1 MFAVA
6 LSGHALVHRKCPLWG
21 KADQDVGR
29 KKKAAPG
36 ECQGAAQVV
45 NELVRSDYGRSRP
58 RPLKRTPSSLHAI
71 IGLAYSQP
79 YGHGATVDKN
89 AQLEPTEDRLRSDA
103 VT

>member
-1 MFAVA
+1 MGWCSANVRF
-6 LSGHALVHRKCPLWG
+6 WG

-36 ECQGAAQVV
+36 ECQRAAQVV
-45 NELVRSDYGRSRP
+45 SDLVRSDHGRSRP
-58 RPLKRTPSSLHAI
+58 RLL

-103 VT
+103 VTRRACYAS